1 MEVREPSA
9 KYLARPGYKQ
19 TKVGVIPQDWECRR
33 LEEIASVSAGG
44 TPSRQV
50 SEYWN
55 GDIPWVTT
63 SEIDFKSI
71 QATAESIS
79 HLGLINSAAKLLRP
93 ETLLMAL
100 YGQGKTRGKVA
111 TLGMSAATNQACAAI
126 VVDSEVS
133 HRFVFYWLASSY
145 EYIRGLSNFGNQ
157 ENLNGQI
164 VRSIAIPLPPTRKE
178 QQAIADALGDADALI
193 ESLEHL
199 LAKQR
204 LLRQATMQALLTG
217 ERRLP
222 GFEGAWRDYSLGD
235 LATIQRGASPR
246 PIDSPIWFDRDSAVG
261 WVRISDVPR
270 VGMYLTETTQ
280 RLSEQGIQRSRPV
293 PAGSLI
299 MSICATV
306 GLPVITKIDTCIHD
320 GFVVFESLRVDQM
333 YLYYVLK
340 SLEDTWRQHG
350 QTGSQMNLNT
360 GIINTA
366 TITVPTT
373 QAEQTAIAT
382 VLSDLDAE
390 IAALEARIAKAR
402 LVKQGMMQEL
412 LTGRIRL
419 V

>member
-1 MEVREPSA
+1 
-9 KYLARPGYKQ
+9 
-19 TKVGVIPQDWECRR
+19 
-33 LEEIASVSAGG
+33 
-44 TPSRQV
+44 
-50 SEYWN
+50 
-55 GDIPWVTT
+55 
-63 SEIDFKSI
+63 
-71 QATAESIS
+71 
-79 HLGLINSAAKLLRP
+79 
-93 ETLLMAL
+93 
-100 YGQGKTRGKVA
+100 
-111 TLGMSAATNQACAAI
+111 
-126 VVDSEVS
+126 
-133 HRFVFYWLASSY
+133 
-145 EYIRGLSNFGNQ
+145 
-157 ENLNGQI
+157 
-164 VRSIAIPLPPTRKE
+164 
-178 QQAIADALGDADALI
+178 
-193 ESLEHL
+193 
-199 LAKQR
+199 
-204 LLRQATMQALLTG
+204 MQALLTG

-390 IAALEARIAKAR
+390 IAALEARIAQGAVGQAGHDAGTADRPYPAGVTR
-402 LVKQGMMQEL
+402 LPRGVLWTFILIWIIGVML
-412 LTGRIRL
+412 SDAFGA
-419 V
+419 